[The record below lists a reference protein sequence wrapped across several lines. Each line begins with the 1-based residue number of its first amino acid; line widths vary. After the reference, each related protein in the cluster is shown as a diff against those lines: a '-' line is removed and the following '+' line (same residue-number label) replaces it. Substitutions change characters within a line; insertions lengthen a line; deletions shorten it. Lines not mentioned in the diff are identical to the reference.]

1 MKAVTYLADQKNIKH
16 YTHLLSKKPSV
27 KQFSLIRNWQNQQ
40 GYEIPE
46 HRLPDELVEK
56 APEGPAT
63 LGLSR
68 LVK

>member
-1 MKAVTYLADQKNIKH
+1 MYLADQKSIKH
-16 YTHLLSKKPSV
+16 YTHLLSKKPPV

-46 HRLPDELVEK
+46 HRLPDELLDDEV
-56 APEGPAT
+56 PADPADKFD
-63 LGLSR
+63 LSR